1 MPEEKE
7 ITKAEIHAMIEV
19 HAKSVEQMAAVANS
33 LTTIAAQQEKICT
46 RLYNGLGKDICKGVK
61 EAIEENEK
69 VRNKAITDLSK
80 IAEDVKKDVGVL
92 KWLYGGLFGLIAL
105 AWLIVQVVQ
114 YFVRAGIPGAT
125 G

>member
-1 MPEEKE
+1 MSEE
-7 ITKAEIHAMIEV
+7 ITKAEIQAMIEV
-19 HAKSVEQMAAVANS
+19 HAKSVEQLS
-33 LTTIAAQQEKICT
+33 TIANNLATISSQQEKICT

-69 VRNKAITDLSK
+69 ARNKVVTDISD
-80 IAEDVKKDVGVL
+80 IAKSIQRDVGAL

-114 YFVRAGIPGAT
+114 YFIKAGGA
-125 G
+125 